1 MEKTKLNTIKHTA
14 MKKKQNKTINEIE
27 TEKHLVAQQRDW
39 PSPSLV
45 AVEKQLLEFLQVFE
59 QVFAQVLATHMSKK
73 TSLEKLILKY

>member
-14 MKKKQNKTINEIE
+14 MKKQNKTINEIE
-27 TEKHLVAQQRDW
+27 TAKHLVAQQRDW

>member
-14 MKKKQNKTINEIE
+14 MKKQNKTINEIE

>member
-14 MKKKQNKTINEIE
+14 MKKQNKTINEIE
-27 TEKHLVAQQRDW
+27 TEKHLVAQQPNW

>member
-14 MKKKQNKTINEIE
+14 MKKQNETINEIE

>member
-1 MEKTKLNTIKHTA
+1 M
-14 MKKKQNKTINEIE
+14 KKQNKTINEIE

>member
-14 MKKKQNKTINEIE
+14 MKKQNKTINEIE

-73 TSLEKLILKY
+73 TSLEKLILK

>member
-1 MEKTKLNTIKHTA
+1 M
-14 MKKKQNKTINEIE
+14 KKQNKTINEIE

-39 PSPSLV
+39 PSPGLV

-73 TSLEKLILKY
+73 TSLEKLRLKY